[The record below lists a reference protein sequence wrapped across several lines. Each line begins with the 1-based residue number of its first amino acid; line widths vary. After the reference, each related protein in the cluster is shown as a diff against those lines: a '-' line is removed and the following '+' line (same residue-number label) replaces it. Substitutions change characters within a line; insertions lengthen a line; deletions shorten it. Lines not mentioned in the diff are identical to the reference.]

1 MNSKRP
7 VLVTSALPYANGPIH
22 LGHMVE
28 YIQTDIWV
36 RLQRFRGRKAYYFCA
51 DDTHGTPIMIAARK
65 QGITPEALVERTH
78 AEHLRDL
85 TGFDVAFDNY
95 YSTHSPENR
104 EYSSQIYESAK
115 AAGHIRR
122 SDIEQLYCDQEKM
135 FLPDRF
141 VKGTCP
147 KCGAADQYGDSCEVC
162 SSTYSPK
169 DLKDPRCASCGSVP
183 VPRKSEHLFF
193 QLGHFQKSLTKWIES
208 PGRVDAS
215 VLKKMNEWLEGD
227 LRDWD
232 ISRDAPYFGFEI
244 PGEKDRYFYVWLDAP
259 VGYMASSRN
268 YFVRHGEEELFDL
281 FWKKGGGDVVH
292 FIGKDIVYFHTLFWP
307 ALLEAG
313 GYQQPTAVYV
323 HGFLTWNGEKMS
335 KSRGTLIRAETY
347 LRHVD
352 PQALRY
358 FYASRLSE
366 SPDDIDF
373 TAEDF
378 TNRFN
383 AEVVGN
389 FANIFSRLCAGI
401 AGKLDQTL
409 SAGLS
414 DEGKTLCKSLS
425 SRSPGILDDLENRRY
440 GRAMREIA
448 AMGDE
453 INRFVNDRAPWKL
466 LKEKPEEARQVMT
479 DALNA
484 GKILAGLL
492 KPVLPGFAGGVEE
505 LLALKDPLSEK
516 NLEKVLPARHRIRD
530 YRHLASRIDPAD
542 IEAMMNEEK
551 SLAEASAA
559 KSGPAE
565 PKVRKTDA
573 EKKSAGAGAPGGKS
587 PGAAAQAGTGAGA
600 EETPGI
606 ITIDDL
612 GRVELRVG
620 KIVKAGIVEGADRLL
635 SIQLDLGDGRMRQVF
650 AGIRVAYKPEELEGM
665 LVIAVANLAPRKMKF
680 GISEAMLL
688 AAGEGEDLSL
698 FVPHRTARPG
708 DRLK

>member
-1 MNSKRP
+1 MDSQRP

-36 RLQRFRGRKAYYFCA
+36 RLQRFRGRKAWYFCA
-51 DDTHGTPIMIAARK
+51 DDTHGTPVMIAARR
-65 QGITPEALVERTH
+65 QGITPETLVERTH

-85 TGFDVAFDNY
+85 TGFEVEFDHY

-115 AAGHIRR
+115 KAGHIRK
-122 SDIEQLYCDQEKM
+122 SEIEQLFCDKEKM

-169 DLKDPRCASCGSVP
+169 DLINPHCASCGSVP
-183 VPRKSEHLFF
+183 ILKKSEHLFF
-193 QLGHFQKSLTKWIES
+193 QLGHFQKMLTQWIES
-208 PGRVDAS
+208 PGRVDSS
-215 VLKKMNEWLEGD
+215 VVAKMKEWLEGD

-259 VGYMASSRN
+259 VGYMASSRS
-268 YFVRHGEEELFDL
+268 YFVRKGEEDIFDL
-281 FWKKGGGDVVH
+281 FWKKGGGDIVH

-313 GYQQPTAVYV
+313 GYQKPTAVHV
-323 HGFLTWNGEKMS
+323 HGFLTLNGEKMS

-358 FYASRLSE
+358 FYASRLSD

-378 TNRFN
+378 ANRYN
-383 AEVVGN
+383 SEVVGN
-389 FANIFSRLCAGI
+389 FANIFSRLCSGI

-414 DEGKTLCKSLS
+414 KEGKALCKNISG
-425 SRSPGILDDLENRRY
+425 RVEGILDDFSDRRY

-448 AMGDE
+448 AIGDE

-505 LLALKDPLSEK
+505 LLALKNTLSEK
-516 NLEKVLPARHRIRD
+516 NLDKPLPARHRIRD
-530 YRHLASRIDPAD
+530 YRHLASRIDPVD
-542 IEAMMNEEK
+542 IAAMMNEEK
-551 SLAEASAA
+551 AIAEAAAVKSGSDGKSAKNDAQKKTGEASSAA
-559 KSGPAE
+559 KSA
-565 PKVRKTDA
+565 
-573 EKKSAGAGAPGGKS
+573 APSGDV
-587 PGAAAQAGTGAGA
+587 
-600 EETPGI
+600 PGI
-606 ITIDDL
+606 ITMDDL

-620 KIVKAGIVEGADRLL
+620 KIVKADTVEGADRLL
-635 SIQLDLGDGRMRQVF
+635 SIQLDLGEGKLRQVF
-650 AGIRVAYKPEELEGM
+650 AGIRVAYKPEDLEGM
-665 LVIAVANLAPRKMKF
+665 LVVAVGNLAPRKMKF
-680 GISEAMLL
+680 GVSEAMLL
-688 AAGEGEDLSL
+688 AAGEGDGLSL
-698 FVPHRTARPG
+698 FVPHRTAKPG